1 MARTCGNCGVSIEG
15 KRANATFCSD
25 RCRVYFARKQR
36 ALPVELTSKDRWVE
50 WRPVKR
56 GARWTKLPVTPSGVN
71 ASSTDSRTWSPFADC
86 GSKRRGFVLG
96 AGIGCVDFDHVIVD
110 GVLDPAAAKILESVP
125 RTFIEVSPSGD
136 GLHVWGL
143 LPEARGRRFVKGGVN
158 VEIYS
163 AARYMT
169 VTGDRWN
176 GSPSTLADL
185 SGFVDVLMA

>member
-1 MARTCGNCGVSIEG
+1 MSIEG

-36 ALPVELTSKDRWVE
+36 ALPVELTSRDRWVE

-56 GARWTKLPVTPSGVN
+56 GLRWTKLPVTPKGAN
-71 ASSTDSRTWSPFADC
+71 ASSTDPSTWSRFKDC
-86 GSKRRGFVLG
+86 GSNRRGFVLG
-96 AGIGCVDFDHVIVD
+96 AGIGCVDLDHVITN
-110 GVLDPAAAKILESVP
+110 GVLDPAAAELLASAP
-125 RTFIEVSPSGD
+125 ATFIEVSPSGD

-143 LPEARGRRFVKGGVN
+143 LDEDRGHRFTKDGVS

-163 AARYMT
+163 YGRYMT
-169 VTGDRWN
+169 VTGNRWN

-185 SGFVDVLMA
+185 KDFVDVLMA